1 MSILSKCG
9 CILFFEFFVC
19 RQWRHYRRSLEAS
32 ARVCEFSPAV
42 ERPVFSVLVVD
53 WSSRSTLVCASFLD
67 SYTTVET
74 KKNNYYFLLY
84 LPTLSSV
91 SLYVSPFTSVLTI
104 TCCWT
109 RCVSVVWRSQ
119 LSVLVRFSWVLAL
132 TQGISIDGHVGR
144 LTWILL
150 IFGRE
155 TTWRKEEKKTDRL
168 KVDLR
173 CSAGAPPMLS
183 LASSAANMSA
193 AGSSSSSS
201 SSGGGGAGLVG
212 SNKRQHCYL
221 CDLPRTP
228 WAMLQ
233 DFSEP
238 VCRGCVN
245 YEGPDRIELVIESAR
260 QMKRGSGPYGPGGES
275 TGPPP
280 SSSRPPTLSAEI
292 RVSTTP
298 GPGKSSH
305 PGERLGRPSDLTNGN
320 NSDGLASV
328 MPAHAHG
335 HHGQG
340 HPGVPMSRSSHGP
353 PGPPPGGYG
362 NHLHISEGRPR
373 HLPADYPSR
382 LQQQQQQGNLT
393 RMESMDHSDPRSNV
407 RGGPSGHHM
416 INSHGRAGVPKRERE
431 DDDAPSQPTPYLSS
445 NGMMVQIQH
454 ADGSKRP
461 ALDSIADY
469 RPTLTRGD
477 SLPAGLA
484 VQFDPRDG
492 GRLNH
497 KERPIRV
504 ASFDATTSNKG
515 NNHQFFFS
523 LFFFFFFFLFFS
535 YLHSRT
541 STVYSDCTL
550 Q

>member
-1 MSILSKCG
+1 
-9 CILFFEFFVC
+9 
-19 RQWRHYRRSLEAS
+19 
-32 ARVCEFSPAV
+32 
-42 ERPVFSVLVVD
+42 
-53 WSSRSTLVCASFLD
+53 
-67 SYTTVET
+67 
-74 KKNNYYFLLY
+74 
-84 LPTLSSV
+84 
-91 SLYVSPFTSVLTI
+91 
-104 TCCWT
+104 
-109 RCVSVVWRSQ
+109 
-119 LSVLVRFSWVLAL
+119 
-132 TQGISIDGHVGR
+132 
-144 LTWILL
+144 
-150 IFGRE
+150 
-155 TTWRKEEKKTDRL
+155 
-168 KVDLR
+168 
-173 CSAGAPPMLS
+173 
-183 LASSAANMSA
+183 
-193 AGSSSSSS
+193 
-201 SSGGGGAGLVG
+201 
-212 SNKRQHCYL
+212 
-221 CDLPRTP
+221 
-228 WAMLQ
+228 MLQ

-275 TGPPP
+275 ISSTGPP
-280 SSSRPPTLSAEI
+280 SSSRPPPLSAEI
-292 RVSTTP
+292 RVTTTP
-298 GPGKSSH
+298 GPGKPSH
-305 PGERLGRPSDLTNGN
+305 PNERLGRPSDLTNGN
-320 NSDGLASV
+320 ASDGLANV

-340 HPGVPMSRSSHGP
+340 HPNVPMSRSSHGP
-353 PGPPPGGYG
+353 PGPVGPPGGYG
-362 NHLHISEGRPR
+362 NHLHISERPR
-373 HLPADYPSR
+373 HMPADYPSR
-382 LQQQQQQGNLT
+382 LQQQQQQQSNLT

-407 RGGPSGHHM
+407 RGGPSGSAGHHM

-454 ADGSKRP
+454 ADGSKRS

-523 LFFFFFFFLFFS
+523 THVRLSSSSS

-541 STVYSDCTL
+541 STVYSDSTL
-550 Q
+550 REPDKLALFSFFFYFQGTLTSLLSRIMMMTSFGLWGGFDLRVWPFFFFAPFSVILAQSTSWTRTKRPERTGVEREFLMSRFLFLRLPS